1 MNEKFIFWILALF
14 VLVLTGFGIWPSR
27 RKPAVKPETQPTDKP
42 GPSDEPKPSL
52 KTETPPAPRLPTPQ
66 TPTVKPNPEEK
77 PKATPPPEPPPAP
90 KPEPTLPPASL
101 IHVRPVH
108 PVKILS
114 KPSATHPPTEAAV
127 EKLKAPVEP
136 KPSSE
141 LPGWEG
147 VCVSCRV
154 ASIPQGST
162 DFLCRECAQLPE
174 FSFSDA
180 SKNEAPLPGDSA
192 SKINR
197 AQNKPLH
204 EEDTKPDRAPQHVL
218 EIPVVSSNIGTVLY
232 HEHYQLLQLRFRDG
246 SLYWYFQVPPQT
258 YAALMA
264 AESKGRFGH
273 LYIYQAFTQ
282 MRVSDGQVRAFW
294 ASLPEKQIEIIKHML
309 PKAPTVPDDNT
320 PAVLPFTDE
329 EEADVE
335 AEVETEEEL
344 EEAPEEAKPTL
355 EELRQN
361 AVEAV
366 SDPVTD
372 EDLVL
377 KDFFGWKEDY
387 FSQADVD
394 FISACLD
401 FDPSKH
407 FDHPSDRL
415 AHCRDLIHGYPSSPV
430 KLEILIWMTRFAD
443 EHELFTDANN
453 LLLQVDKILKA
464 FLENPE
470 FPLQER
476 FDFGMTVQTLLL
488 EDIRE
493 TQADPTF
500 ETGRLFSM
508 LKTLRNSGEES
519 GSTRKKA
526 KRLLDFC
533 KKVSL
538 ERFATPS
545 QDPEINKNKKHLEDL
560 IKQIEVFQAELLRL

>member
-1 MNEKFIFWILALF
+1 MNDKLIFWILALF

-27 RKPAVKPETQPTDKP
+27 RKPAIEPETQPTEKP

-52 KTETPPAPRLPTPQ
+52 NAETPPAPRLPNPPP
-66 TPTVKPNPEEK
+66 PTVQPKPEKKPET
-77 PKATPPPEPPPAP
+77 APPPEPPPPP
-90 KPEPTLPPASL
+90 KPEPAPPPASL
-101 IHVRPVH
+101 IHVPPVH
-108 PVKILS
+108 PVNIVS
-114 KPSATHPPTEAAV
+114 KPSATRPPTEAAV
-127 EKLKAPVEP
+127 EKPKEPVEP
-136 KPSSE
+136 KPFSE
-141 LPGWEG
+141 LPEWEG

-154 ASIPQGST
+154 VSIPLGST

-180 SKNEAPLPGDSA
+180 PKPEAPLSGDSA
-192 SKINR
+192 SKIKR
-197 AQNKPLH
+197 VQDKPSRGD
-204 EEDTKPDRAPQHVL
+204 DTKPDPAPQHVL

-232 HEHYQLLQLRFRDG
+232 HKHYQLLQLRFHDG

-273 LYIYQAFTQ
+273 AHIYQTFVQ
-282 MRVSDGQVRAFW
+282 MRVSDAHVRTFW
-294 ASLPEKQIEIIKHML
+294 ASSPEKQMETIKPML
-309 PKAPTVPDDNT
+309 PEAPTVPDDNT
-320 PAVLPFTDE
+320 PVVLPFPDE
-329 EEADVE
+329 DETDVE
-335 AEVETEEEL
+335 AAEEIEEEN
-344 EEAPEEAKPTL
+344 EEAAEEAKPTL

-407 FDHPSDRL
+407 LDHPSDRL

-453 LLLQVDKILKA
+453 LLLQADTILKK
-464 FLENPE
+464 FLENSE
-470 FPLQER
+470 FALQER
-476 FDFGMTVQTLLL
+476 FDFGITVQTLLL

-493 TQADPTF
+493 TQLDPTF
-500 ETGRLFSM
+500 ETDRLFSM
-508 LKTLRNSGEES
+508 LKTLRNAGEES
-519 GSTRKKA
+519 GSVRKKA

-560 IKQIEVFQAELLRL
+560 IKQIEAFQA